1 MRAEEPRHSARRKG
15 LRNVRILAIS
25 GSLRAASSNGAL
37 LDAAARLAP
46 EGARVERFAGVGD
59 LPHFNPD
66 LDGEAPP
73 PAVAAWRGALRSCDA
88 ILLSSPEYVH
98 GVPGSLKNA
107 LDWIVSSGEISG
119 KPLALINTS
128 RSSFATPQL
137 REILTTMEARFV
149 EAASITL
156 HLWTNRVD
164 AEAILAN
171 PAAASALRSAVAAL
185 VASAREPAGAKGD

>member
-1 MRAEEPRHSARRKG
+1 MH
-15 LRNVRILAIS
+15 VLAIS

-46 EGARVERFAGVGD
+46 EGARIVRFEGIGA

-66 LDGEAPP
+66 LDLEPPP
-73 PAVAAWRGALRSCDA
+73 PAVAQWRDALRGADA

-98 GVPGSLKNA
+98 GVPGALKNA
-107 LDWIVSSGEISG
+107 LDWIVSSGELSG

-137 REILTTMEARFV
+137 REILGTMEVRFV
-149 EAASITL
+149 DGASITL

-164 AEAILAN
+164 ADAIVAN
-171 PAAASALRSAVAAL
+171 EAAAGALRAAVAAL
-185 VASAREPAGAKGD
+185 VASAR